1 MMATSCRLQRQRRL
15 RPHSFLA
22 LSDAFVIILLL
33 LITSHDNTVAYA
45 FTGAIY
51 FQTTHFF
58 KPVLMPKAIIR
69 ASSALNMAKG
79 GIHGKKTRMIKSGK
93 KKKTKN
99 PNKVGKHRKT
109 SNKQRNN
116 NNSST
121 SSLDEKRSSSSTT
134 TSQPS
139 TKRPKLSILGETNKK
154 GGGPPWQVMG
164 ERDMKKNVEAEK
176 VRRERINMGLD
187 SSSDGNSNK
196 QRLKAD
202 VTVSNRLLSPTDR
215 SMLSW
220 KRFNPAIVGSSDLV
234 MIGAYLDRRLPPSL
248 GVPEVAFLG
257 RSNVGKSS
265 LLNKLVSRAA
275 GDTARVGKTP
285 GATASV
291 NLYAL
296 LEQSKNKGN
305 NSQQRS
311 ADGGK
316 ANPIIGFA
324 DLPGFGYAKLSKDTK
339 ESVEEAAER
348 YLGKRR
354 ELALGV
360 LLVDSRRVPNAD
372 DRAVLAALFDMGVPL
387 IVVAT
392 KSDKLK
398 SSEVDSAMLTIR
410 EGLGL
415 PDGQPLRVSGVTG
428 EGVRDLWRIILDA
441 CETRVNELKVAI
453 EEGKDDGG
461 SMRVILDDADGD
473 TDDFYDDIEDY
484 GEDEDEVFEDD
495 DDVFYDQGY
504 DWVQGE
510 TFGELQEEG
519 SDDFYDNNFYDDDD
533 DYEGFTNNADNWNED
548 IQMSEKEAFKL
559 KNLNKRVDEMER
571 RGEL

>member
-1 MMATSCRLQRQRRL
+1 MNLSCLPRR
-15 RPHSFLA
+15 RRNLA
-22 LSDAFVIILLL
+22 LVMIMTMVTISAHSLV
-33 LITSHDNTVAYA
+33 YA
-45 FTGAIY
+45 FTV
-51 FQTTHFF
+51 QTHIQ
-58 KPVLMPKAIIR
+58 PVPSTVPKCSIR
-69 ASSALNMAKG
+69 PSTIALDMAKG
-79 GIHGKKTRMIKSGK
+79 GIHGKKTRMLQASK

-99 PNKVGKHRKT
+99 KTQPGKHRKT
-109 SNKQRNN
+109 SNKRNKNVADEGGKKKN
-116 NNSST
+116 NQSATNT
-121 SSLDEKRSSSSTT
+121 SSQSSL
-134 TSQPS
+134 
-139 TKRPKLSILGETNKK
+139 KRPKLTLVGETKK
-154 GGGPPWQVMG
+154 GGPPWQVMG
-164 ERDMKKNVEAEK
+164 QNDLNKHVENEK
-176 VRRERINMGLD
+176 ARRERISLGLV
-187 SSSDGNSNK
+187 SPSEGSGREEK
-196 QRLKAD
+196 QKIKAD
-202 VTVSNRLLSPTDR
+202 VTGSNRLLKPSDR
-215 SMLSW
+215 AMLNW
-220 KRFNPAIVGSSDLV
+220 KRFNPAIVGSSDLTMV
-234 MIGAYLDRRLPPSL
+234 GGYLNRDQPPSL

-275 GDTARVGKTP
+275 GDSARVGKTP

-296 LEQSKNKGN
+296 LDQSKNKGN
-305 NSQQRS
+305 NNRRQPE
-311 ADGGK
+311 GGK

-324 DLPGFGYAKLSKDTK
+324 DLPGFGYAKLSKGTK

-398 SSEVDSAMLTIR
+398 PSEVETAMATIR
-410 EGLGL
+410 DGLGL

-453 EEGKDDGG
+453 EEGRDDGG
-461 SMRVILDDADGD
+461 SMRIIVDEEGD
-473 TDDFYDDIEDY
+473 SDDFYDDFSED
-484 GEDEDEVFEDD
+484 DEEEEAYFEDD
-495 DDVFYDQGY
+495 DDLAYDQGY

-510 TFGELQEEG
+510 SFGEEAESSSG
-519 SDDFYDNNFYDDDD
+519 DFYDTFYEGDD
-533 DYEGFTNNADNWNED
+533 DYEGFLSNPNGFKNEEM
-548 IQMSEKEAFKL
+548 QMSEKESFKL
-559 KNLNKRVDEMER
+559 KNLRLRADEMER
-571 RGEL
+571 RGEI

>member
-1 MMATSCRLQRQRRL
+1 LTAAVTAALFLSFICHHDSSLVAFAFTETFQAHFKPNLMPNATI
-15 RPHSFLA
+15 RPSGA
-22 LSDAFVIILLL
+22 LS
-33 LITSHDNTVAYA
+33 
-45 FTGAIY
+45 
-51 FQTTHFF
+51 
-58 KPVLMPKAIIR
+58 
-69 ASSALNMAKG
+69 MAMG
-79 GIHGKKTRMIKSGK
+79 GIHGKKTRMLQAAK
-93 KKKTKN
+93 KKKTKD

-109 SNKQRNN
+109 SNKERNN
-116 NNSST
+116 NTSAEEKRKSSKSPSST
-121 SSLDEKRSSSSTT
+121 IPQST
-134 TSQPS
+134 S
-139 TKRPKLSILGETNKK
+139 TRPKLSILGETKR
-154 GGGPPWQVMG
+154 GGPPWQVMG
-164 ERDMKKNVEAEK
+164 ERDMKKNVAAEK
-176 VRRERINMGLD
+176 VRRARIHMGLD
-187 SSSDGNSNK
+187 SPSLGSGSNAK
-196 QRLKAD
+196 RRLKAD
-202 VTVSNRLLSPTDR
+202 VTGSNRLLSPADR

-220 KRFNPAIVGSSDLV
+220 KRFNPAIVGFSDLTLV
-234 MIGAYLDRRLPPSL
+234 GAYLDKRLPPSL

-275 GDTARVGKTP
+275 GDTARVGKMP
-285 GATASV
+285 GATAAV

-296 LEQSKNKGN
+296 LEQSKKRPGG
-305 NSQQRS
+305 S
-311 ADGGK
+311 DGEA

-360 LLVDSRRVPNAD
+360 LLVDSRRIPNAD

-398 SSEVDSAMLTIR
+398 ASEIESAMGAIR

-453 EEGKDDGG
+453 EEGRDDGG
-461 SMRVILDDADGD
+461 SMRVITDEEGE
-473 TDDFYDDIEDY
+473 TDDFYDDFEGEEDDS
-484 GEDEDEVFEDD
+484 EEEFEDD
-495 DDVFYDQGY
+495 DDIFYDQGY

-510 TFGELQEEG
+510 SFGAQTRRSSDEFY
-519 SDDFYDNNFYDDDD
+519 DDFYDGDDDF
-533 DYEGFTNNADNWNED
+533 EGSVAANNWDKGN
-548 IQMSEKEAFKL
+548 QMMSEKEAFKL
-559 KNLNKRVDEMER
+559 KNLKKRVNEMER